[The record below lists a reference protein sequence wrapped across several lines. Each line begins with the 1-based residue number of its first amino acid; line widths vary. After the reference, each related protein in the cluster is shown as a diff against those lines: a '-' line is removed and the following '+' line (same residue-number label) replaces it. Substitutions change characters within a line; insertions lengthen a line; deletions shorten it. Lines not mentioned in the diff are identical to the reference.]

1 MTPEPRQFWSKSIT
15 TETIGGIPYRIY
27 ADRPQRISELLSFA
41 SFWNQCPYVIQGNRV
56 LTFAG
61 LLAASETRARHLQL
75 AGIDAGDRVM
85 ILGWNSPDWVINFW
99 AIVRLGAVPVLGNAW
114 WSPGEIVYA
123 IDFTAPKLV
132 LADERCAGKVPEALV
147 NVAWSGE
154 DKAEGEL
161 VATIPAEENDPAVII
176 FTSGTEGRAKAV
188 VLAHRSF
195 IASMMM
201 MMHITRRLPYDVATP
216 KSEICLHTGPLFH
229 IGGPHA
235 MLRGVVS
242 GNTLV
247 FPSGRFSTSEA
258 LELIEKHR
266 IERWTAVPTM
276 LTRLLDD
283 EGIAARDLSSLRS
296 IGMGGAPVHR
306 ELLERV
312 RKQLPGVDARVAIGY
327 GLSENAGQAT
337 AASAE
342 NALRKPG
349 SSGRPLPLVEIRFE
363 EREGLPDGEIL
374 LRSPTQMLGY
384 YGNPDSPI
392 DADGWLHTGDLG
404 KLDDEGLLWITGR
417 CKDIIIRGGE
427 NIAPAAVERALT
439 GIPAVAEAAVLGV
452 PHPDLGEEVAAFVV
466 IREDAEATAETLSAE
481 LRRTLASFAVP
492 SRWHIQYEPLP
503 TNQTGKV
510 ERKALLELLREGP
523 QPGE

>member
-1 MTPEPRQFWSKSIT
+1 MF
-15 TETIGGIPYRIY
+15 
-27 ADRPQRISELLSFA
+27 SFA
-41 SFWNQCPYVIQGNRV
+41 SFWGDRPYVIQGDRV

-61 LLAASETRARHLQL
+61 LRDASGSKALQL
-75 AGIDAGDRVM
+75 QRSGIAAGDRVM
-85 ILGWNSPDWVINFW
+85 ILGWNSPDWVVNFW
-99 AIVRLGAVPVLGNAW
+99 AVVRLGAVPVLGNAW
-114 WSPGEIVYA
+114 WSPEEIEYA
-123 IDFTAPKLV
+123 IYFTEPKLV
-132 LADERCAGKVPEALV
+132 LADDRCAGRVSQSLLTEAWGGEAGTGEAPDVTVP
-147 NVAWSGE
+147 
-154 DKAEGEL
+154 DD
-161 VATIPAEENDPAVII
+161 ENAPAVII

-201 MMHITRRLPYDVATP
+201 MMHITRRLPYDVSAP

-235 MLRGVVS
+235 MMRGVVS

-283 EGIAARDLSSLRS
+283 EGIATRDLGSLRS

-306 ELLERV
+306 ELLDRV

-349 SSGRPLPLVEIRFE
+349 SSGRPLPLVEISFK

-384 YGNPDSPI
+384 FGNPNSPI

-439 GIPAVAEAAVLGV
+439 GISAVAEAAVLGI

-466 IREDAEATAETLSAE
+466 IREDSEATAETLSAE

-523 QPGE
+523 QPEE